1 MDGVEIRG
9 LESSPGTRGD
19 ACSDA
24 QSADIG
30 FPVGQSQSPAAPS
43 FSADAVDSNRYLAM
57 ERCKRGCASECGAE
71 FSGFS
76 MDRSFYI
83 GVRLS
88 VSLRGVA
95 QILTACLRAAGWPR
109 IDGNGAVHWPH
120 LRPQHLPQHHLQEGC
135 RLPLEEGDLPHHAL
149 TRCSTM
155 RCEYE
160 LATLCPECADERMK
174 NC

>member
-1 MDGVEIRG
+1 MSPVFFESVLITPPSTDTVCVCRFYMDGVEIRG

-83 GVRLS
+83 GVRAPLL
-88 VSLRGVA
+88 VCVA
-95 QILTACLRAAGWPR
+95 LHR
-109 IDGNGAVHWPH
+109 
-120 LRPQHLPQHHLQEGC
+120 
-135 RLPLEEGDLPHHAL
+135 
-149 TRCSTM
+149 
-155 RCEYE
+155 
-160 LATLCPECADERMK
+160 
-174 NC
+174 

>member
-1 MDGVEIRG
+1 MLCRFYMDGVEIRG

-30 FPVGQSQSPAAPS
+30 FPVGQSQSQSAPS

-83 GVRLS
+83 GVRAPLLHVPS
-88 VSLRGVA
+88 QVCVA
-95 QILTACLRAAGWPR
+95 LHR
-109 IDGNGAVHWPH
+109 
-120 LRPQHLPQHHLQEGC
+120 
-135 RLPLEEGDLPHHAL
+135 
-149 TRCSTM
+149 
-155 RCEYE
+155 
-160 LATLCPECADERMK
+160 
-174 NC
+174 